1 MQSVVS
7 IVTGVVRGT
16 IDNCQLVFMETV
28 FVLSVNR
35 SGEQIGPYLVRE
47 RIGQGGMA
55 EVYRAYQPSVRRE
68 VALKIIPLESA
79 TGQTVLQERFKQ
91 EAEVVAA
98 LEHPHILPVIDY
110 GISDQVLYIAMRY
123 VRGGTL
129 RDLLEQQPLG
139 QELAVRLFGQIAQ
152 ALGYAHRRA
161 VIHRDLKPSN
171 ILLDDEKNAYL
182 ADFGLAKMLSDV
194 SQLTLTGAV
203 VGTPAYMAPE
213 QLRGDPVDHRADIY
227 SLGVILYHML
237 VGRPP
242 FEGPTAFSLIYQ
254 HIEKAPPPPHEFN
267 PDLLPG
273 VEHVLLQALQK
284 APADRFDTAEQMAQA
299 LTEALMPGL
308 ERLPGVASALPDR
321 VLVPGA
327 GFTLAPGA
335 GLTGRKSVLQEM
347 GVREDGRLLP
357 WHRGLLLRQ
366 WPAFVV
372 MAIALALGL
381 WYILSG
387 PTGAAP
393 GLRATLLA
401 GQAGTPEDVVASEA
415 EVALARQALGST
427 GFIGYVICNQTS
439 EFFATMARR
448 LSDASAAHGLAFR
461 VYDAQTD
468 ANEEIIQIERA
479 RTDGARALIV
489 CVVDSEAVSRTL
501 RSAAEDGLAL
511 VLHNMDEPPPYP
523 AVVIT
528 HDDYALGQI
537 PGRYAGQLVQEELH
551 GHAEVVILDFPDL
564 PSIVRRA
571 DGLEDGLLAVAPEA
585 HIIGRY
591 RGGTIALARQ
601 SVSRLLADGV
611 AIDVILSIND
621 AGAYGAIAAL
631 EQAGIAP
638 SAVIVTGV
646 DAEAVALQHIRQG
659 YFMRATVAVA
669 GERIPAA
676 SINAIVKQLAGG
688 TLPQIIVVPPGDLF
702 TAETVSD

>member
-1 MQSVVS
+1 MPPVAF
-7 IVTGVVRGT
+7 IVIGVDQGT
-16 IDNCQLVFMETV
+16 IDNCQLVLMEIV

-68 VALKIIPLESA
+68 VALKIIPLEST
-79 TGQTVLQERFKQ
+79 TGQTALQERFKQ

-129 RDLLEQQPLG
+129 RDLLEQQPMG
-139 QELAVRLFGQIAQ
+139 EELAVRLFGQIAQ

-194 SQLTLTGAV
+194 SQLTLTGAI

-237 VGRPP
+237 VGRLP

-254 HIEKAPPPPHEFN
+254 HIEKAPPPPREFN
-267 PDLLPG
+267 PELLPE

-284 APADRFDTAEQMAQA
+284 VPANRFDTAEQMAQA
-299 LTEALMPGL
+299 LREALMPGL
-308 ERLPGVASALPDR
+308 ERLPVAAPVLPER
-321 VLVPGA
+321 VLLPGA
-327 GFTLAPGA
+327 GVTLAPGS
-335 GLTGRKSVLQEM
+335 GLTERRGAAQQM
-347 GVREDGRLLP
+347 GIHEGGRLLP
-357 WHRGLLLRQ
+357 WHGGFLLRQ
-366 WPAFVV
+366 WPVLVV
-372 MAIALALGL
+372 AVIALALGL

-393 GLRATLLA
+393 GLKATLLD
-401 GQAGTPEDVVASEA
+401 GQVGTPKDVLASEA
-415 EVALARQALGST
+415 EVALARQVLGSS
-427 GFIGYVICNQTS
+427 GFIGYVACNQTS

-448 LSDASAAHGLAFR
+448 LSDASAAYGLAFR

-468 ANEEIIQIERA
+468 ANEEIIQVERA

-489 CVVDSEAVSRTL
+489 CVVDAEAVSRTL

-523 AVVIT
+523 AVLIT

-537 PGRYAGQLVQEELH
+537 PGHYAGQLVQRERG

-571 DGLEDGLLAVAPEA
+571 DGLEDGLLAIAPEA

-601 SVSRLLADGV
+601 SVSHLLADGV

-646 DAEAVALQHIRQG
+646 DAEAVALQRIREG
-659 YFMRATVAVA
+659 YFMRVTVAVA
-669 GERIPAA
+669 GEQIPAA
-676 SINAIVKQLAGG
+676 SVNAIVKQLAGG

-702 TAETVSD
+702 TVETVDD